1 MSGYLNGAVVIAMTV
16 MGIMQMAADQVVD
29 MISMR
34 HSLMAAPRSVHV
46 SLLMPGTFMP
56 GCAVFRIGLRDGY
69 NVLINMAAVRVVQ
82 MAIVQIVNVIV
93 MNDTFMTAFRAM
105 RMSMIFVLWQ
115 VTISH
120 GRFLMEK

>member
-1 MSGYLNGAVVIAMTV
+1 
-16 MGIMQMAADQVVD
+16 
-29 MISMR
+29 
-34 HSLMAAPRSVHV
+34 
-46 SLLMPGTFMP
+46 
-56 GCAVFRIGLRDGY
+56 
-69 NVLINMAAVRVVQ
+69 